1 MRLNKFLAL
10 AGVCSRRDAEKLIA
24 EGRVT
29 INDKVVAPPAPLL
42 TGDEVIK
49 VDRNIVTAATQIKVW
64 AFYKP
69 AGLVTTHKDEQYRT
83 TVFDY
88 LKEQGLNERVISIGR
103 LDLNS
108 EGLLLLTNN
117 GGFAQ
122 FAESPK
128 TMWERVY
135 RVRVFGDINTIDF
148 EQLQQGMTIDGI
160 SYREVIVEPEQDF
173 NHKGKNAWLRVILKE
188 GKNREIRKIMEYFN
202 LQVNRLI
209 RISYGPYALEKLEPG
224 EWMEVSAKP
233 YMKTL
238 APTLAL
244 KA

>member
-1 MRLNKFLAL
+1 MRLNKFLSL
-10 AGVCSRRDAEKLIA
+10 AGVCSRRDAERLID
-24 EGRVT
+24 EGRVS
-29 INDKVVAPPAPLL
+29 INGKKVIPPAPLL
-42 TGDEVIK
+42 TGSEVVK
-49 VDRNIVTAATQIKVW
+49 VDGKIVSAASEVRVW

-88 LKEQGLNERVISIGR
+88 LKEQGLNERVISVGR

-128 TMWERVY
+128 TEWERVY
-135 RVRVFGDINTIDF
+135 RVRVFGEIQNIDF

-160 SYREVIVEPEQDF
+160 NYREVIIEPEQDF
-173 NHKGKNAWLRVILKE
+173 QHPGKNAWLRVVLKE
-188 GKNREIRKIMEYFN
+188 GKNREIRKIMEHFN

-209 RISYGPYALEKLEPG
+209 RINYGPYALEKLKPG
-224 EWMEVSAKP
+224 EWKEVSAKP
-233 YMKTL
+233 YY
-238 APTLAL
+238 
-244 KA
+244 

>member
-10 AGVCSRRDAEKLIA
+10 AGVCSRRDAEKLID
-24 EGRVT
+24 EGRVS
-29 INDKVVAPPAPLL
+29 INGKSVTPPAPLL
-42 TGDEVIK
+42 TGTEVVK
-49 VDRNIVTAATQIKVW
+49 VDGKIVTAATDIKVW

-69 AGLVTTHKDEQYRT
+69 SGLVTTHKDEQYRT

-88 LKEQGLNERVISIGR
+88 LKEEGLDERVISVGR

-128 TMWERVY
+128 TEWERIY
-135 RVRVFGDINTIDF
+135 RVRVFGEIQAIDF

-160 SYREVIVEPEQDF
+160 NYREVIIEPEQDF

-209 RISYGPYALEKLEPG
+209 RISYGPYNLEKLNPG
-224 EWMEVSAKP
+224 EWMEVSASP
-233 YMKTL
+233 YTNL
-238 APTLAL
+238 ANAL
-244 KA
+244 R